1 VTSTLH
7 QKLKFVVGDKLITV
21 AGEEDIF
28 VSHLSSF
35 QYVEANG
42 EYLETAFQALEVV
55 NAVAM
60 FEKNCAKEPKVP
72 TMFWKDNKLLAKG
85 GDSKVCEQLWN
96 MPMKRDKYGLG
107 YTPSM
112 GEGDAAKTPFGNIQE
127 SFYKA
132 GLASD
137 DQVAVIEDVS
147 DDGKIPC
154 LAYRCSPNFSLNNW
168 TTVEIPEIFSFSK

>member
-1 VTSTLH
+1 MPMKRDKYGLGYKPSMGKDDVA
-7 QKLKFVVGDKLITV
+7 KIPVGNIQETFYKV
-21 AGEEDIF
+21 GF
-28 VSHLSSF
+28 
-35 QYVEANG
+35 AN
-42 EYLETAFQALEVV
+42 F
-55 NAVAM
+55 
-60 FEKNCAKEPKVP
+60 AKKPKVP

-85 GDSKVCEQLWN
+85 EDSKVCEQLWN

-107 YTPSM
+107 YKPSM

-127 SFYKA
+127 NFYKA

-154 LAYRCSPNFSLNNW
+154 LTYCCSPNFSLNNW